1 MHRASRWRSRPWAAA
16 LVVVGALGL
25 TSLLT
30 LIPPAPAGA
39 VTSGPRFG
47 AVINGQPVSLSTDAH
62 PVQLYPD
69 RSTVIHVA
77 VQNTGSSTIH
87 VATVRLEGAV
97 IGLPLFSYDTSV
109 GLVIQ
114 PGRTKTLVFGLNVS
128 GIGSQAT
135 GLVAGT
141 LALLDPSGNQLST
154 KSLVIKVHG
163 SLQSLYGL
171 FGLAVL
177 VLTVSALALA
187 LVALARH
194 TLSASRWLRGV
205 RFFIPGFGVGL
216 VLIFTFSA
224 LDLFTPGPSHWLPLL
239 IVCSV
244 TGFAVGYLTP
254 APNQEILDD
263 YDDDVLLA
271 EIVVVDDD
279 GFDTAPPSDTVGPTG
294 PPPGTPDSR
303 ATIAP

>member
-1 MHRASRWRSRPWAAA
+1 MYRASRWTSRPWAAA
-16 LVVVGALGL
+16 FLVAVALGV

-30 LIPPAPAGA
+30 LVPQAPAWA
-39 VTSGPRFG
+39 ATSGPRFG

-62 PVQLYPD
+62 PVQIYPD
-69 RSTVIHVA
+69 QTTIIHIA
-77 VQNTGSSTIH
+77 VQNTSSSTIH
-87 VATVRLEGAV
+87 VAAVRLEGAV

-109 GLVIQ
+109 GLVIP
-114 PGRTKTLVFGLNVS
+114 PGRTKTLVFGLSVT

-141 LALLDPSGNQLST
+141 LSLLGPNGNQLST
-154 KSLVIKVHG
+154 RSLVIKVHG

-194 TLSASRWLRGV
+194 TLPASRWLRGV

-224 LDLFTPGPSHWLPLL
+224 LDIFTPGPSHWLPLL
-239 IVCSV
+239 IACSV

-263 YDDDVLLA
+263 YDGDVLLA

-279 GFDTAPPSDTVGPTG
+279 GPDTAPPADTVGPTG
-294 PPPGTPDSR
+294 PPPGAPDSR

>member
-1 MHRASRWRSRPWAAA
+1 MYRVSRWTRRRWAAA
-16 LVVVGALGL
+16 LLVAGALGL

-30 LIPPAPAGA
+30 LAPVAPAWAA
-39 VTSGPRFG
+39 VPAPRFG

-62 PVQLYPD
+62 PVDIYPD
-69 RSTVIHVA
+69 RSTIVRIA
-77 VQNTGSSTIH
+77 VQNTGPSTIQA
-87 VATVRLEGAV
+87 ATVRLEGAV

-109 GLVIQ
+109 GLVIP
-114 PGRTKTLVFGLNVS
+114 PGGTKTLAFALNVN

-141 LALLDPSGNQLST
+141 LSLLGPNGNQLST
-154 KSLVIKVHG
+154 RSLVIKVHG

-194 TLSASRWLRGV
+194 TLPANRWLRGV

-216 VLIFTFSA
+216 VLTFTFSA
-224 LDLFTPGPSHWLPLL
+224 LDIFTPGPSHWLPLL
-239 IVCSV
+239 IACSV

-254 APNQEILDD
+254 APNQEIVDD

-279 GFDTAPPSDTVGPTG
+279 GLDPAPPSDTVGPTG

>member
-1 MHRASRWRSRPWAAA
+1 MYRVGRRMPRRWAPALLVVAA
-16 LVVVGALGL
+16 LGM

-30 LIPPAPAGA
+30 LVPVAPAGA
-39 VTSGPRFG
+39 AAPGPRFG
-47 AVINGQPVSLSTDAH
+47 AVINGQAASLSTDAH
-62 PVQLYPD
+62 PVQIYPD
-69 RSTVIHVA
+69 RSTTVHIA
-77 VQNTGSSTIH
+77 VQNTGSSTLH

-97 IGLPLFSYDTSV
+97 MGLPLFSYDTSV
-109 GLVIQ
+109 GLVVP
-114 PGRTKTLVFGLNVS
+114 PGRTRTLAFPLSVN

-141 LALLDPSGNQLST
+141 IALLGPNGNQLAT
-154 KSLVIKVHG
+154 RALVIKVHG
-163 SLQSLYGL
+163 SLQSLYGI

-187 LVALARH
+187 LVAMARH
-194 TLSASRWLRGV
+194 TLPANRWLRGV

-224 LDLFTPGPSHWLPLL
+224 LDIFTPGPSHWLPLL
-239 IVCSV
+239 IACCV

-254 APNQEILDD
+254 APNQEIVDD

-279 GFDTAPPSDTVGPTG
+279 GLDTPPPSDTVGPTG
-294 PPPGTPDSR
+294 PPPGAPDSR